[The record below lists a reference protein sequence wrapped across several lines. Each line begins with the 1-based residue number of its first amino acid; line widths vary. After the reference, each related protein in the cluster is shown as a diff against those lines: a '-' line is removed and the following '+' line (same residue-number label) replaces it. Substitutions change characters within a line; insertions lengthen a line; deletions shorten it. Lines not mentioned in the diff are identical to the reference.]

1 MLHATE
7 FVSVAPYFA
16 SELTMTHYQVV
27 IGMEVHAQLQTASKM
42 FCACDAAIFDAPP
55 NSHVCPVCLGMPGVL
70 PVINQRAV
78 EQTIR
83 TGLALEAEI
92 AATAVFA
99 RKNYNYPDLPKGY
112 QISQYE
118 LPLCVGGS
126 LTITGD
132 DGRPKVIRVRRAH
145 LEEDTG
151 SSKHVT
157 RDGTSYSLLDY
168 NRSGVPLL
176 EIVTEADLNSAQE
189 AYDYLTKLR
198 MILRYIGASS
208 GDMEKGAM
216 RCEANVSVR
225 TLQQAAQG
233 EYGVKVEIKNLN
245 SFRAVRGAIE
255 YEVKRHIETLERGG
269 AIQQVTLGWHEAD
282 RRTFV
287 QRSKESAHDYRYF
300 PEPDLPPLR
309 ITRELVE
316 QLRATL
322 PELPDAKQARFVVQ
336 YGLSANDA
344 ATLVADQAVADYF
357 EAAVASYGGAGRD
370 VCNWIT
376 GPLFNAMVNA
386 KQDIGSLKVTP
397 SDLAA
402 LLTLIDRRVINRNIG
417 QRVLTT
423 MVETGRP
430 AAAIVEADGLAQVS
444 DADALAAIVLDV
456 IAANPVEA
464 AKYQAGNLNL
474 LNFLI
479 GQVMKA
485 TRGQANQTV
494 VRHLLEEALSA

>member
-1 MLHATE
+1 
-7 FVSVAPYFA
+7 
-16 SELTMTHYQVV
+16 MTHYQVV

-42 FCACDAAIFDAPP
+42 FCACDATIFGEPP

-83 TGLALEAEI
+83 TGLALGAQIAE
-92 AATAVFA
+92 TAVFA
-99 RKNYNYPDLPKGY
+99 RKNYSYPDLPKGY

-118 LPLCVGGS
+118 LPLCIGGS
-126 LTITGD
+126 LTITGA
-132 DGRPKVIRVRRAH
+132 DGGPKVIRLRRAH

-151 SSKHVT
+151 KSIHVS
-157 RDGTSYSLLDY
+157 RNGASYSLLDY

-176 EIVTEADLNSAQE
+176 EIVTEADLNSADE

-198 MILRYIGASS
+198 TILRYIGASS

-225 TLQQAAQG
+225 TLQQAAQN

-245 SFRAVRGAIE
+245 SFRAVRGAVE
-255 YEVKRHIETLERGG
+255 YEVKRHIETIEHGG
-269 AIQQVTLGWHEAD
+269 TIQQVTLGWNEAEGH
-282 RRTFV
+282 TFV

-309 ITRELVE
+309 ITRDLVE

-322 PELPDAKQARFVVQ
+322 PELPDAKQARFAAQ
-336 YGLSANDA
+336 FGLNPNEAS
-344 ATLVADQAVADYF
+344 TLAADQAVADYF
-357 EAAVASYGGAGRD
+357 EAAVTAYGGSGRE

-376 GPLFNAMVNA
+376 GPLFSAMYNANL
-386 KQDIGSLKVTP
+386 DIGALKVTP
-397 SDLAA
+397 ADLAA
-402 LLTLIDRRVINRNIG
+402 LLTLLDRKIINRNIG
-417 QRVLTT
+417 QRVLIS

-430 AAAIVEADGLAQVS
+430 AAVIVEAEGLAQVS
-444 DADALAAIVLDV
+444 DEDALTAIVRDA

-464 AKYQAGNLNL
+464 AKYRAGNLNL

-485 TRGQANQTV
+485 TRGKANQTV
-494 VRHLLEEALSA
+494 VRQLLEKALAE

>member
-1 MLHATE
+1 
-7 FVSVAPYFA
+7 
-16 SELTMTHYQVV
+16 MTQYQVV

-42 FCACDAAIFDAPP
+42 FCGCDANIFGAPP

-83 TGLALEAEI
+83 TGLALNADI

-118 LPLCVGGS
+118 LPLCVGGT

-132 DGRPKVIRVRRAH
+132 DGQPKVIRLRRAH

-151 SSKHVT
+151 KSIHMSQNGVA
-157 RDGTSYSLLDY
+157 YSLLDY

-198 MILRYIGASS
+198 TILRYIGASS

-225 TLQQAAQG
+225 TWQQAAQG

-245 SFRAVRGAIE
+245 SFRAVRGAVE
-255 YEVKRHIETLERGG
+255 YEVKRHIETIERGG
-269 AIQQVTLGWHEAD
+269 TIQQVTLGWNEAEG
-282 RRTFV
+282 RTFV

-309 ITRELVE
+309 IAQALVE
-316 QLRATL
+316 RLRATL
-322 PELPDAKQARFVVQ
+322 PELPDAKQARFVTQ
-336 YGLSANDA
+336 YGLNVSEA

-357 EAAVASYGGAGRD
+357 EAAAAAYGGAGRE

-376 GPLFNAMVNA
+376 GPLFSAMYNAN
-386 KQDIGSLKVTP
+386 QDVGALKVTP

-402 LLTLIDRRVINRNIG
+402 LLALIDRGVINRNTG

-430 AAAIVEADGLAQVS
+430 AAAIVEAAGLAQVS
-444 DADALAAIVLDV
+444 DADALSAIVREV

-485 TRGQANQTV
+485 TRGKANQAV
-494 VRHLLEEALSA
+494 ARQLLEEALSA

>member
-1 MLHATE
+1 M
-7 FVSVAPYFA
+7 
-16 SELTMTHYQVV
+16 TMTQYQVV

-42 FCACDAAIFDAPP
+42 FCACDAAVFGAPP

-70 PVINQRAV
+70 PVINRRAV

-83 TGLALEAEI
+83 TGLALAAEI
-92 AATAVFA
+92 AETAVFA

-118 LPLCVGGS
+118 LPLCLGGS

-151 SSKHVT
+151 KSKHMNQNGVT
-157 RDGTSYSLLDY
+157 YSLLDY
-168 NRSGVPLL
+168 NRSGMPLL

-198 MILRYIGASS
+198 TILRYIGASS

-225 TLQQAAQG
+225 TLLQAAQG

-245 SFRAVRGAIE
+245 SFSAVRGAVE
-255 YEVKRHIETLERGG
+255 YEVKRHIETIERGG
-269 AIQQVTLGWHEAD
+269 TLQQVTLGWNEAEG
-282 RRTFV
+282 RTFV

-322 PELPDAKQARFVVQ
+322 PELPDAKQARFMAQ
-336 YGLSANDA
+336 YGLNLNDA
-344 ATLVADQAVADYF
+344 ATLVATQAVAAYF
-357 EAAVASYGGAGRD
+357 EATVAAYGGAGRE

-376 GPLFNAMVNA
+376 GPLFSAMSSAN
-386 KQDIGSLKVTP
+386 QDIRSLKVTP
-397 SDLAA
+397 DNLAA
-402 LLTLIDRRVINRNIG
+402 LLTLLDRGIINRNIG
-417 QRVLTT
+417 QRVIAT
-423 MVETGRP
+423 MLETGQAAADIVET
-430 AAAIVEADGLAQVS
+430 EGLAQVS
-444 DADALAAIVLDV
+444 DSDALHAIVREV
-456 IAANPVEA
+456 IVANPTEA
-464 AKYQAGNLNL
+464 TKYRAGNLNL

-479 GQVMKA
+479 GQVMRA
-485 TRGQANQTV
+485 TRGKANQTV
-494 VRHLLEEALSA
+494 VRQLLEQALAE